1 MRAVLCT
8 EFGPPEKL
16 VIKNIPIPK
25 PSKGKVRIKVQACG
39 VNFPDTLII
48 QNKYQYKPDL
58 PFSPGGEVAGI
69 IDKLGEG
76 VTNYSVGEKVMAMTL
91 YGGFAEYILVDANAL
106 LRIPKEMNG
115 VTAAGF
121 TMTYGTSMYGLKQ
134 RGKLKPGEKLLVL
147 GAGGGVGITA
157 VEIGKLMGAEVIA
170 GASNDAKLK
179 AAKKAGADHL
189 INYSEGNIR
198 EKIRDI
204 TKNAGIDVLYD
215 PVGGELFE
223 PCLRSLAWGGRA
235 LVIGFASGT
244 IPKLPTNL
252 TLVKGCSV
260 VGVFWGAFRTK
271 ETEVDNQNFEILF
284 NWYKEKKLS
293 PLVSQQFSLENAK
306 DALLTLVHR
315 KAIGK
320 VILTP

>member
-1 MRAVLCT
+1 M
-8 EFGPPEKL
+8 
-16 VIKNIPIPK
+16 
-25 PSKGKVRIKVQACG
+25 
-39 VNFPDTLII
+39 
-48 QNKYQYKPDL
+48 
-58 PFSPGGEVAGI
+58 
-69 IDKLGEG
+69 
-76 VTNYSVGEKVMAMTL
+76 
-91 YGGFAEYILVDANAL
+91 
-106 LRIPKEMNG
+106 
-115 VTAAGF
+115 
-121 TMTYGTSMYGLKQ
+121 
-134 RGKLKPGEKLLVL
+134 
-147 GAGGGVGITA
+147 
-157 VEIGKLMGAEVIA
+157 
-170 GASNDAKLK
+170 
-179 AAKKAGADHL
+179 
-189 INYSEGNIR
+189 
-198 EKIRDI
+198 
-204 TKNAGIDVLYD
+204 
-215 PVGGELFE
+215 GGELFE

-260 VGVFWGAFRTK
+260 VGVFWGAFRTR

>member
-1 MRAVLCT
+1 
-8 EFGPPEKL
+8 
-16 VIKNIPIPK
+16 
-25 PSKGKVRIKVQACG
+25 
-39 VNFPDTLII
+39 
-48 QNKYQYKPDL
+48 
-58 PFSPGGEVAGI
+58 
-69 IDKLGEG
+69 
-76 VTNYSVGEKVMAMTL
+76 
-91 YGGFAEYILVDANAL
+91 
-106 LRIPKEMNG
+106 MNG
-115 VTAAGF
+115 LTAAGF